1 MSRLLRF
8 FTLFAFVSIST
19 GAYAAG
25 YTCPSSKKYTSCSSG
40 YYMTK
45 GGTYNGTPAAGNACT
60 ACPSGYTCAGGTAN
74 KVAATKTCAAGK
86 YWNGS
91 ACANCG
97 GNAYYCPG
105 FSNISNPSSGYGRNS
120 VSSGYYSTGGD
131 ANTRTGQSKCGGN
144 AYYCSGGVRNSVS
157 AGYYSTGGDSTT
169 RTGQSRC
176 AAGNYCSGG
185 VSTKCAAGTYAGAG
199 ATSCTA
205 CTGRTKYSA
214 AGASACSTVSSGYY
228 TTGCNTSNNN
238 CTGQTACGGNA
249 YYCSGGIRN
258 NVSAGYY
265 STGGGETTRTGQS
278 QCTGTT
284 YCTGGVK
291 FNCPDPTTNKRTT
304 FPANYYNPVFSR
316 AEALS
321 QTGTTSI
328 TGCRALTWFS
338 AGERVGLVEY
348 TNYNATTKQYD
359 DTTWWRYMSVKPG
372 YYLTGKDGCGM
383 YAYYTEVKECPAG
396 SYCPGKAE
404 VSCNSSN
411 EATVHT
417 TNFGLESCPSGYP
430 NSTAVAKVITE
441 CYSNNLSRP
450 WTGTQ
455 TACALPENCATKTCN
470 PCSGA
475 ACTYVAY
482 SNAAGNGDGALKSG
496 CATNNA
502 ACQQTVDTV
511 TATDGHY
518 ISGITCPLCPAGY
531 QDGAGATSQSG
542 CSGNIT
548 AGHYIAVGQSSTS
561 QPCPGG
567 TFKGA
572 HSVKYGSVS
581 SCDTCLGDTYAL
593 GGAAECTACL
603 AGYTITG
610 DTVSDH
616 DAASDCKINCAG
628 GTYLATENDSTCTNV
643 GIGYWTAA
651 STISQGE
658 VGVRTQCPA
667 GLTTIGYGAGADE
680 AGDCGRVLNIGDNKI
695 YLRSTKKTDKSM
707 AVGINGDVFYGN
719 MSTDGPGALRVT
731 SDGVTYSVYDDSM
744 L

>member
-1 MSRLLRF
+1 MSGLLRF

-25 YTCPSSKKYTSCSSG
+25 YTCPTSKKYTSCSSG

-45 GGTYNGTPAAGNACT
+45 GGTYNGTPVAGNACT
-60 ACPSGYTCAGGTAN
+60 ACPSGYTCAGGTADKKASTVTCSAGQYIN
-74 KVAATKTCAAGK
+74 GTTCKTCEAG
-86 YWNGS
+86 YRCNGQTTYTPNGGVQGRT
-91 ACANCG
+91 AC
-97 GNAYYCPG
+97 
-105 FSNISNPSSGYGRNS
+105 SGSTEYQN
-120 VSSGYYSTGGD
+120 STG
-131 ANTRTGQSKCGGN
+131 Q
-144 AYYCSGGVRNSVS
+144 
-157 AGYYSTGGDSTT
+157 
-169 RTGQSRC
+169 
-176 AAGNYCSGG
+176 
-185 VSTKCAAGTYAGAG
+185 
-199 ATSCTA
+199 TSC
-205 CTGRTKYSA
+205 K
-214 AGASACSTVSSGYY
+214 TVSSGYY
-228 TTGCNTSNNN
+228 KSSNT
-238 CTGQTACGGNA
+238 A
-249 YYCSGGIRN
+249 
-258 NVSAGYY
+258 
-265 STGGGETTRTGQS
+265 QS
-278 QCTGTT
+278 QCPSGYQVGSGAANQNSCVGNFTKTGNQLTPGTPTNCNSVTSTSACTPRSCT
-284 YCTGGVK
+284 YKKNYAGTITSDCTPP
-291 FNCPDPTTNKRTT
+291 NCTKP
-304 FPANYYNPVFSR
+304 
-316 AEALS
+316 
-321 QTGTTSI
+321 I
-328 TGCRALTWFS
+328 TGVS
-338 AGERVGLVEY
+338 AKAGFYAG
-348 TNYNATTKQYD
+348 TNTCTA
-359 DTTWWRYMSVKPG
+359 
-372 YYLTGKDGCGM
+372 
-383 YAYYTEVKECPAG
+383 
-396 SYCPGKAE
+396 
-404 VSCNSSN
+404 
-411 EATVHT
+411 
-417 TNFGLESCPSGYP
+417 CPSGYP
-430 NSTAVAKVITE
+430 NSDNGNTGGVTK
-441 CYSNNLSRP
+441 CYSNNKSRS
-450 WTGTQ
+450 WSGTQ
-455 TACALPENCATKTCN
+455 TTCVLPENCATKTCN
-470 PCSGA
+470 SCSGA
-475 ACTYVAY
+475 ACTYVAF
-482 SNAAGNGDGALKSG
+482 SNAAGNGDGDIKSG

-502 ACQQTVDTV
+502 ACQQTVATV

-616 DAASDCKINCAG
+616 DAATDCKINCAG
-628 GTYLATENDSTCTNV
+628 GTYLATINDSTCTNV